1 MPGLNPPWWEGQR
14 SEAKAEPPAPKMG
27 LEGDG
32 LTLDAAA
39 PHTGSLDAV
48 TAREGQLSF
57 WASAASPGE
66 DAMGTTKTKPAGAA
80 SVGGTPV
87 RWPPE
92 QVQAERGRLGSGCRT
107 MGIEP
112 RTGDRRGDR
121 PRWLPSRPQGPGEA
135 VSRDP
140 DGKPTRARSVCF

>member
-27 LEGDG
+27 LKGDS

-57 WASAASPGE
+57 WASAASQGRRHGNHKNKACWRGLRGRDPSQVASG
-66 DAMGTTKTKPAGAA
+66 AGA
-80 SVGGTPV
+80 GG
-87 RWPPE
+87 
-92 QVQAERGRLGSGCRT
+92 AGKAGLRLPDNGNRAQ
-107 MGIEP
+107 
-112 RTGDRRGDR
+112 DR
-121 PRWLPSRPQGPGEA
+121 
-135 VSRDP
+135 
-140 DGKPTRARSVCF
+140 